1 MNELENNFNSIN
13 SNNISKK
20 QLNRS
25 PCPNLIF
32 RENIVS
38 QCDLACG
45 LNECFDIFTSEK
57 TSINYLIFPE
67 KDTNKIKI
75 IELESKNTI
84 KTIENN
90 SSKFI
95 FIKYYKNIVD
105 SKEYLVIISVEG
117 LIKIFEI
124 SESDNFENINLLCS
138 ITTKKV
144 FQNNWNFKTCAL
156 LFNIKI
162 ASQKYDILILSYKA
176 RYMEE
181 YPTTIYNM
189 KTGLKLKE
197 IPHTQTN
204 KTRFII
210 PWYNELDK
218 NYYLIQCC
226 EDLLIII
233 SILFNDIYAKLDE
246 VKYKSYS
253 TGFVHKKNDDD
264 FLFVANNCSEVLIY
278 NLYKKE
284 LYHKIQIRKNKDN
297 IRLYGLVLWS
307 EDYLIVNDDT
317 NKALIIIDIIDN
329 CVISQISNNHND
341 SVRCVKRIK
350 HKNYGECLLTG
361 GDDHCIKLFSCDN
374 SFFIPIFKI

>member
-57 TSINYLIFPE
+57 TSTNYLIFPE
-67 KDTNKIKI
+67 KDTNNIKI

-138 ITTKKV
+138 ITTKK
-144 FQNNWNFKTCAL
+144 A
-156 LFNIKI
+156 
-162 ASQKYDILILSYKA
+162 
-176 RYMEE
+176 
-181 YPTTIYNM
+181 
-189 KTGLKLKE
+189 
-197 IPHTQTN
+197 
-204 KTRFII
+204 
-210 PWYNELDK
+210 
-218 NYYLIQCC
+218 
-226 EDLLIII
+226 
-233 SILFNDIYAKLDE
+233 
-246 VKYKSYS
+246 
-253 TGFVHKKNDDD
+253 
-264 FLFVANNCSEVLIY
+264 
-278 NLYKKE
+278 
-284 LYHKIQIRKNKDN
+284 
-297 IRLYGLVLWS
+297 
-307 EDYLIVNDDT
+307 
-317 NKALIIIDIIDN
+317 
-329 CVISQISNNHND
+329 
-341 SVRCVKRIK
+341 
-350 HKNYGECLLTG
+350 
-361 GDDHCIKLFSCDN
+361 
-374 SFFIPIFKI
+374 